1 MSNFFHI
8 KRLYS
13 YILTTFI
20 PLFLMTFAICLF
32 LVLMQFL
39 WKYVEDMVGKGLG
52 LDVLGEM
59 FFYAALNL
67 IPMAL
72 PLAILLASLMVFGN
86 LGENLELLAIK
97 SAGIPLLTTMKP
109 LIILIAFI
117 SVGAFFFQN
126 NAIPRIQTKFY
137 SLLISIRQ
145 ASPELDVPEGVF
157 YKEIDGYNLYVGKKD
172 RKTGMLYDVL
182 IYDVASGF
190 NNMAVIVCDSARMSM
205 TEDKTMLIFT
215 MFSGQQFQNFTEG
228 SSTRYRADFVPYAR
242 ENFDTKTM
250 MIAYDANFNRMGE
263 EVIEGSS
270 TSNYVSKNLTQL
282 GSSIDSMSVILDSVN
297 LVDRK
302 LMRNY
307 SHLSF
312 RNSYPAHQKD
322 SLILAALTTEQEVPR
337 PDTLLQSMELSS
349 QSSILY
355 TAFQKAENNSNEFL
369 FRSLNKTTTRKTIN
383 RHWVE
388 WHRKFTIPFTCL
400 LFFFIGAPLG
410 SIVRKGGLGTPIV
423 ISVILFIIYYIVE
436 NVGYKMTRDG
446 VWMHWFGM
454 WFSSL
459 VLLPIGVFLTH
470 KAMSDSVIMNA
481 DTYVQLFRRF
491 FFIRE
496 KRKYPVKSVVI
507 DKPDFVAVSH
517 ALEELSQEADHIL
530 EKYSSFTYRAY
541 WNDGGYEKEL
551 RTLKSKMEITLNQVS
566 NARDL
571 DILAKAEEFP
581 VLISNVRIF
590 RPASLPARIAMYL
603 FPLGLLLRL
612 LSYPFELRIR
622 NDLRGIR
629 QRGGELNEL
638 IRRDH
643 PMIGDKTAQKP
654 IDING
659 RKIYFEH
666 D

>member
-1 MSNFFHI
+1 MNNIFHI
-8 KRLYS
+8 KRLYR
-13 YILTTFI
+13 YILTTFL

-52 LDVLGEM
+52 LEVLGEM

-86 LGENLELLAIK
+86 LGENLELLSIK
-97 SAGIPLLTTMKP
+97 SAGIPLLKTMKP

-126 NAIPRIQTKFY
+126 NALPRIQTKFY

-157 YKEIDGYNLYVGKKD
+157 YKEIDGYNLYVGKKN
-172 RKTGMLYDVL
+172 RETGMLYDVM
-182 IYDVASGF
+182 IYEVASGF

-205 TEDKTMLIFT
+205 TEDKTMILFT
-215 MFSGQQFQNFTEG
+215 MYSGQQFQNFTEG
-228 SSTRYRADFVPYAR
+228 SSSAYRGDFVPYAR

-250 MIAYDANFNRMGE
+250 MISYDANFNRMGE

-270 TSNYVSKNLTQL
+270 TSNYVSKNLTEL
-282 GSSIDSMSVILDSVN
+282 GLSIDSMTVILDSVN
-297 LVDRK
+297 VVDRK
-302 LMRNY
+302 LMKSY

-312 RNSYPAHQKD
+312 RNSYPAQQKD
-322 SLILAALTTEQEVPR
+322 SLILAGHNAEVEVPR
-337 PDTLLQSMELSS
+337 PDTLLLSMELNK
-349 QSSILY
+349 QSTIMQN
-355 TAFQKAENNSNEFL
+355 AFQKAENNSNEFL

-423 ISVILFIIYYIVE
+423 ISVILFIIYYIVD

-446 VWMHWFGM
+446 VWVHWFGM
-454 WFSSL
+454 WFSAL
-459 VLLPIGVFLTH
+459 ILLPIGVFLTY
-470 KAMSDSVIMNA
+470 KAMNDSVIMNA
-481 DTYVQLFRRF
+481 DTYIQFIRRL

-496 KRKYPVKSVVI
+496 KRTYPVKSVVI
-507 DKPDFVAVSH
+507 DKPDYNVIVDN
-517 ALEELSQEADHIL
+517 LNEIEEITNHIL
-530 EKYSSFTYRAY
+530 EKYNGFSYRGY
-541 WNDGGYEKEL
+541 WNDEGYEQEL
-551 RTLKSKMEITLNQVS
+551 RMLKSKMEITLNQVS
-566 NARDL
+566 NAHDL

-581 VLISNVRIF
+581 VLISNVRLF
-590 RPASLPARIAMYL
+590 KPGSLPARIAMYL
-603 FPLGLLLRL
+603 FPVGILLRL
-612 LSYPFELRIR
+612 VAYPFEMRIK
-622 NDLRGIR
+622 NDLGNIA
-629 QRGGELNEL
+629 QRSGELAGIIL
-638 IRRDH
+638 KDH
-643 PMIGDKTAQKP
+643 PAMNEKTAQ
-654 IDING
+654 NQ
-659 RKIYFEH
+659 FN
-666 D
+666 

>member
-1 MSNFFHI
+1 
-8 KRLYS
+8 
-13 YILTTFI
+13 
-20 PLFLMTFAICLF
+20 MTFAICLF

-52 LDVLGEM
+52 LDVIGEM

-86 LGENLELLAIK
+86 MGENLELLAIK
-97 SAGIPLLTTMKP
+97 SAGIPLLKIMKP

-157 YKEIDGYNLYVGKKD
+157 YKEIDGYNLYVGNKD
-172 RKTGMLYDVL
+172 RKSGMLYDVL

-228 SSTRYRADFVPYAR
+228 SSSRYRADFVPYAR

-270 TSNYVSKNLTQL
+270 TSNYVSKNLSQL
-282 GSSIDSMSVILDSVN
+282 GVSIDSMSVILDSVN
-297 LVDRK
+297 RVDRK

-307 SHLSF
+307 SHLTF
-312 RNSYPAHQKD
+312 RNNYPADQKD
-322 SLILAALTTEQEVPR
+322 SLILASRNAKIEVEVPR
-337 PDTLLQSMELSS
+337 PDTLLQSMELNKRSTIM
-349 QSSILY
+349 QN
-355 TAFQKAENNSNEFL
+355 AVNKAENNSNEFL

-400 LFFFIGAPLG
+400 IFFFIGAPLG

-423 ISVILFIIYYIVE
+423 ISVILFIIYYIVD

-446 VWMHWFGM
+446 VWEPWFGM

-459 VLLPIGVFLTH
+459 ILLPIGVFLTQ
-470 KAMSDSVIMNA
+470 KAMSDSVIMNP
-481 DTYVQLFRRF
+481 DTYAQFFRRL

-507 DKPDFVAVSH
+507 DIPDFPAITAMLGEIAS
-517 ALEELSQEADHIL
+517 DTNHIL
-530 EKYSSFTYRAY
+530 EKYDGFSYRDY
-541 WNDGGYEKEL
+541 WNNGGYEQEL
-551 RTLKSKMEITLNQVS
+551 RLLKSKLEITLNQVS
-566 NARDL
+566 NAHDL

-581 VLISNVRIF
+581 MLISNVRIF
-590 RPASLPARIAMYL
+590 RPGSMPARIVMVL
-603 FPLGLLLRL
+603 FPLGILLRM
-612 LSYPFELRIR
+612 LSYPFEVRIR
-622 NDLRGIR
+622 NDLRNIVQRSVELSGIIR
-629 QRGGELNEL
+629 NDYPVLNEQ
-638 IRRDH
+638 
-643 PMIGDKTAQKP
+643 TAQNQF
-654 IDING
+654 I
-659 RKIYFEH
+659 
-666 D
+666 

>member
-1 MSNFFHI
+1 MNNIFHI
-8 KRLYS
+8 KRLYR
-13 YILTTFI
+13 YILTTFL

-52 LDVLGEM
+52 LEVLGEM

-86 LGENLELLAIK
+86 LGENLELLSIK
-97 SAGIPLLTTMKP
+97 SAGIPLLKTMKP

-126 NAIPRIQTKFY
+126 NALPRIQTKFY

-157 YKEIDGYNLYVGKKD
+157 YKEIDGYNLYVGKKN
-172 RKTGMLYDVL
+172 RETGMLYDVM
-182 IYDVASGF
+182 IYEVASGF

-205 TEDKTMLIFT
+205 TEDKTMILFT
-215 MFSGQQFQNFTEG
+215 MYSGQQFQNFTEG
-228 SSTRYRADFVPYAR
+228 SSSAYRGDFVPYAR

-250 MIAYDANFNRMGE
+250 MISYDANFNRMGE
-263 EVIEGSS
+263 DVIEGSS
-270 TSNYVSKNLTQL
+270 TSNYVSKNLTEL
-282 GSSIDSMSVILDSVN
+282 GLSIDSMTVILDSVN
-297 LVDRK
+297 VVDRK
-302 LMRNY
+302 LMKSY

-312 RNSYPAHQKD
+312 RNSYPAQQKD
-322 SLILAALTTEQEVPR
+322 SLILAGHNAEVEVPR
-337 PDTLLQSMELSS
+337 PDTLLQSMELTK
-349 QSSILY
+349 QSTIMQN
-355 TAFQKAENNSNEFL
+355 AFQKAENNSNEFL

-423 ISVILFIIYYIVE
+423 ISVILFIIYYIVD

-446 VWMHWFGM
+446 VWVHWFGM
-454 WFSSL
+454 WFSAL
-459 VLLPIGVFLTH
+459 ILLPIGVFLTY
-470 KAMSDSVIMNA
+470 KAMNDSVIMNA
-481 DTYVQLFRRF
+481 DTYIQFLRRL

-496 KRKYPVKSVVI
+496 KRTYPVKSVVI
-507 DKPDFVAVSH
+507 DKPDYNVIVDN
-517 ALEELSQEADHIL
+517 LNEIEEITNHIL
-530 EKYSSFTYRAY
+530 EKYNGFSYRGY
-541 WNDGGYEKEL
+541 WNDEGYEQEL
-551 RTLKSKMEITLNQVS
+551 RMLKSKMEITLNQVS
-566 NARDL
+566 NAHDL

-581 VLISNVRIF
+581 VLISNVRLF
-590 RPASLPARIAMYL
+590 KPGSLPARIAMYL
-603 FPLGLLLRL
+603 FPVGILLRL
-612 LSYPFELRIR
+612 VAYPFEMRIK
-622 NDLRGIR
+622 NDLGNIA
-629 QRGGELNEL
+629 QRSGELAGIIL
-638 IRRDH
+638 KDH
-643 PMIGDKTAQKP
+643 PAMNEKTAQ
-654 IDING
+654 NQ
-659 RKIYFEH
+659 FN
-666 D
+666 

>member
-1 MSNFFHI
+1 MNNIFHI
-8 KRLYS
+8 KRLYR
-13 YILTTFI
+13 YILTTFL

-52 LDVLGEM
+52 LEVLGEM

-86 LGENLELLAIK
+86 LGENLELLSIK
-97 SAGIPLLTTMKP
+97 SAGIPLLKTMKP

-126 NAIPRIQTKFY
+126 NALPRIQTKFY

-157 YKEIDGYNLYVGKKD
+157 YKEIDGYNLYVGKKN
-172 RKTGMLYDVL
+172 RETGMLYDVM
-182 IYDVASGF
+182 IYEVASGF

-205 TEDKTMLIFT
+205 TEDKTMILFT
-215 MFSGQQFQNFTEG
+215 MYSGQQFQNFTEG
-228 SSTRYRADFVPYAR
+228 SSSAYRGDFVPYAR

-250 MIAYDANFNRMGE
+250 MISYDANFNRMGE
-263 EVIEGSS
+263 DVIEGSS
-270 TSNYVSKNLTQL
+270 TSNYVSKNLTEL
-282 GSSIDSMSVILDSVN
+282 GLSIDSMTVILDSVN
-297 LVDRK
+297 VVDRK
-302 LMRNY
+302 LMKSY

-312 RNSYPAHQKD
+312 RNSYPAQQKD
-322 SLILAALTTEQEVPR
+322 SLILAGHNAEVEVPR
-337 PDTLLQSMELSS
+337 PDTLLQSMELTK
-349 QSSILY
+349 QSTIMQN
-355 TAFQKAENNSNEFL
+355 AFQKAENNSNEFL

-423 ISVILFIIYYIVE
+423 ISVILFIIYYIVD

-446 VWMHWFGM
+446 VWVHWFGM
-454 WFSSL
+454 WFSAL
-459 VLLPIGVFLTH
+459 ILLPIGVFLTY
-470 KAMSDSVIMNA
+470 KAMNDSVIMNA
-481 DTYVQLFRRF
+481 DTYIQFIRRL

-496 KRKYPVKSVVI
+496 KRTYPVKSVVI
-507 DKPDFVAVSH
+507 DKPDYNVIVDN
-517 ALEELSQEADHIL
+517 LNEIEEITNHIL
-530 EKYSSFTYRAY
+530 EKYNGFSYRGY
-541 WNDGGYEKEL
+541 WNDEGYEQEL
-551 RTLKSKMEITLNQVS
+551 RMLKSKMEITLNQVS
-566 NARDL
+566 NAHDL

-581 VLISNVRIF
+581 VLISNVRLF
-590 RPASLPARIAMYL
+590 KPGSLPARIAMYL
-603 FPLGLLLRL
+603 FPVGILLRL
-612 LSYPFELRIR
+612 VAYPFEMRIK
-622 NDLRGIR
+622 NDLGNIA
-629 QRGGELNEL
+629 QRSGELAGIIL
-638 IRRDH
+638 KDH
-643 PMIGDKTAQKP
+643 PAMNEKTAQ
-654 IDING
+654 NQ
-659 RKIYFEH
+659 FN
-666 D
+666 

>member
-1 MSNFFHI
+1 MNNIFHI
-8 KRLYS
+8 KRLYR
-13 YILTTFI
+13 YILTTFL

-52 LDVLGEM
+52 LEVLGEM

-86 LGENLELLAIK
+86 LGENLELLSIK
-97 SAGIPLLTTMKP
+97 SAGIPLLKTMKP

-126 NAIPRIQTKFY
+126 NALPRIQTKFY

-157 YKEIDGYNLYVGKKD
+157 YKEIDGYNLYVGKKN
-172 RKTGMLYDVL
+172 RETGMLYDVM
-182 IYDVASGF
+182 IYEVASGF

-205 TEDKTMLIFT
+205 TEDKTMILFT
-215 MFSGQQFQNFTEG
+215 MYSGQQFQNFTEG
-228 SSTRYRADFVPYAR
+228 SSSAYRGDFVPYAR

-250 MIAYDANFNRMGE
+250 MISYDANFNRMGE

-270 TSNYVSKNLTQL
+270 TSNYVSKNLTEL
-282 GSSIDSMSVILDSVN
+282 GLSIDSMTVILDSVN
-297 LVDRK
+297 VVDRK
-302 LMRNY
+302 LMKSY

-312 RNSYPAHQKD
+312 RNSYPAQQKD
-322 SLILAALTTEQEVPR
+322 SLILAGHNAEVEVPR
-337 PDTLLQSMELSS
+337 PDTLLQSMELTK
-349 QSSILY
+349 QSSILQN
-355 TAFQKAENNSNEFL
+355 AFQKAENNSNEFL

-423 ISVILFIIYYIVE
+423 ISVILFIIYYIVD

-446 VWMHWFGM
+446 VWVHWFGM
-454 WFSSL
+454 WFSAL
-459 VLLPIGVFLTH
+459 ILLPIGVFLTY
-470 KAMSDSVIMNA
+470 KAMNDSVIMNA
-481 DTYVQLFRRF
+481 DTYIQFLRRL

-496 KRKYPVKSVVI
+496 KRTYPVKSVVI
-507 DKPDFVAVSH
+507 DKPDYNVIVDN
-517 ALEELSQEADHIL
+517 LNEIEEITNHIL
-530 EKYSSFTYRAY
+530 EKYNGFSYRGY
-541 WNDGGYEKEL
+541 WNDEGYEQEL
-551 RTLKSKMEITLNQVS
+551 RMLKSKMEITLNQVS
-566 NARDL
+566 NAHDL

-581 VLISNVRIF
+581 VLISNVRLF
-590 RPASLPARIAMYL
+590 KPGSLPARIAMYL
-603 FPLGLLLRL
+603 FPVGILLRL
-612 LSYPFELRIR
+612 VAYPFEMRIK
-622 NDLRGIR
+622 NDLGNIA
-629 QRGGELNEL
+629 QRSGELAGIIL
-638 IRRDH
+638 KDH
-643 PMIGDKTAQKP
+643 PAMNEKTAQ
-654 IDING
+654 NQ
-659 RKIYFEH
+659 FN
-666 D
+666 

>member
-1 MSNFFHI
+1 MNNIFHI
-8 KRLYS
+8 KRLYR
-13 YILTTFI
+13 YILTTFL

-52 LDVLGEM
+52 LEVLGEM

-86 LGENLELLAIK
+86 LGENLELLSIK
-97 SAGIPLLTTMKP
+97 SAGIPLLKTMKP

-126 NAIPRIQTKFY
+126 NALPRIQTKFY

-157 YKEIDGYNLYVGKKD
+157 YKEIDGYNLYVGKKN
-172 RKTGMLYDVL
+172 RETGMLYDVM
-182 IYDVASGF
+182 IYEVASGF

-205 TEDKTMLIFT
+205 TEDKTMILFT
-215 MFSGQQFQNFTEG
+215 MYSGQQFQNFTEG
-228 SSTRYRADFVPYAR
+228 SSSAYRGDFVPYAR

-250 MIAYDANFNRMGE
+250 MISYDANFNRMGE
-263 EVIEGSS
+263 DVIEGSS
-270 TSNYVSKNLTQL
+270 TSNYVSKNLTEL
-282 GSSIDSMSVILDSVN
+282 GLSIDSMTVILDSVN
-297 LVDRK
+297 VVDRK
-302 LMRNY
+302 LMKSY

-312 RNSYPAHQKD
+312 RNSYPAQQKD
-322 SLILAALTTEQEVPR
+322 SLILAGHNAEVEVPR
-337 PDTLLQSMELSS
+337 PDTLLLSMELNK
-349 QSSILY
+349 QSTILQN
-355 TAFQKAENNSNEFL
+355 AFQKAENNSNEFL

-423 ISVILFIIYYIVE
+423 ISVILFIIYYIVD

-446 VWMHWFGM
+446 VWVHWFGM
-454 WFSSL
+454 WFSAL
-459 VLLPIGVFLTH
+459 ILLPIGVFLTY
-470 KAMSDSVIMNA
+470 KAMNDSVIMNA
-481 DTYVQLFRRF
+481 DTYIQFLRRL

-496 KRKYPVKSVVI
+496 KRTYPVKSVVI
-507 DKPDFVAVSH
+507 DKPDYNVIVDN
-517 ALEELSQEADHIL
+517 LNEIEEITNHIL
-530 EKYSSFTYRAY
+530 EKYNGFSYRGY
-541 WNDGGYEKEL
+541 WNDEGYEQEL
-551 RTLKSKMEITLNQVS
+551 RMLKSKMEITLNQVS
-566 NARDL
+566 NAHDL

-581 VLISNVRIF
+581 VLISNVRLF
-590 RPASLPARIAMYL
+590 KPGSLPARIAMYL
-603 FPLGLLLRL
+603 FPVGILLRL
-612 LSYPFELRIR
+612 VAYPFEMRIK
-622 NDLRGIR
+622 NDLGNIA
-629 QRGGELNEL
+629 QRSGELAGIIL
-638 IRRDH
+638 KDH
-643 PMIGDKTAQKP
+643 PAMNEKIAQ
-654 IDING
+654 NQ
-659 RKIYFEH
+659 FN
-666 D
+666 

>member
-1 MSNFFHI
+1 MNNIFHI
-8 KRLYS
+8 KRLYR
-13 YILTTFI
+13 YILTTFL

-52 LDVLGEM
+52 LEVLGEM

-86 LGENLELLAIK
+86 LGENLELLSIK
-97 SAGIPLLTTMKP
+97 SAGIPLLKTMKP

-126 NAIPRIQTKFY
+126 NALPRIQTKFY

-157 YKEIDGYNLYVGKKD
+157 YKEIDGYNLYVGKKN
-172 RKTGMLYDVL
+172 RETGMLYDVM
-182 IYDVASGF
+182 IYEVASGF

-205 TEDKTMLIFT
+205 TEDKTMILFT
-215 MFSGQQFQNFTEG
+215 MYSGQQFQNFTEG
-228 SSTRYRADFVPYAR
+228 SSSAYRGDFVPYAR

-250 MIAYDANFNRMGE
+250 MISYDANFNPMGE
-263 EVIEGSS
+263 DVIEGSS
-270 TSNYVSKNLTQL
+270 TSNYVSKNLTEL
-282 GSSIDSMSVILDSVN
+282 GLSIDSMTVILDSVN
-297 LVDRK
+297 VVDRK
-302 LMRNY
+302 LMKSY

-312 RNSYPAHQKD
+312 RNSYPAQQKD
-322 SLILAALTTEQEVPR
+322 SLILAGHNAEVEVPR
-337 PDTLLQSMELSS
+337 PDTLLLSMELNK
-349 QSSILY
+349 QSTIMQN
-355 TAFQKAENNSNEFL
+355 AFQKAENNSNEFL

-423 ISVILFIIYYIVE
+423 ISVILFIIYYIVD

-446 VWMHWFGM
+446 VWVHWFGM
-454 WFSSL
+454 WFSAL
-459 VLLPIGVFLTH
+459 ILLPIGVFLTY
-470 KAMSDSVIMNA
+470 KAMNDSVIMNA
-481 DTYVQLFRRF
+481 DTYIQFLRRL

-496 KRKYPVKSVVI
+496 KRTYPVKSVVI
-507 DKPDFVAVSH
+507 DKPDYNVIVDN
-517 ALEELSQEADHIL
+517 LNEIEEITNHIL
-530 EKYSSFTYRAY
+530 EKYNGFSYRGY
-541 WNDGGYEKEL
+541 WNDEGYEQEL
-551 RTLKSKMEITLNQVS
+551 RMLKSKMEITLNQVS
-566 NARDL
+566 NAHDL

-581 VLISNVRIF
+581 VLISNVRLF
-590 RPASLPARIAMYL
+590 KPGSLPARIAMYL
-603 FPLGLLLRL
+603 FPVGILLRL
-612 LSYPFELRIR
+612 VAYPFEMRIK
-622 NDLRGIR
+622 NDLGNIA
-629 QRGGELNEL
+629 QRSGELAGIIL
-638 IRRDH
+638 KDH
-643 PMIGDKTAQKP
+643 PAMNEKTAQ
-654 IDING
+654 NQ
-659 RKIYFEH
+659 FN
-666 D
+666 